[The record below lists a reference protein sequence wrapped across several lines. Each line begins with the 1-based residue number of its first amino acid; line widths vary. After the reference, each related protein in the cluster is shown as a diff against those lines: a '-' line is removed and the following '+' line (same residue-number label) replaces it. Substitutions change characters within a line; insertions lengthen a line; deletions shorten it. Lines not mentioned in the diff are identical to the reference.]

1 MLTNAVFLLRSTMEG
16 LVVTRGVSVRA
27 DGTDKPP
34 ALETV
39 FVICVFSYKMTYMSR
54 HKTSTWYM

>member
-1 MLTNAVFLLRSTMEG
+1 MEG